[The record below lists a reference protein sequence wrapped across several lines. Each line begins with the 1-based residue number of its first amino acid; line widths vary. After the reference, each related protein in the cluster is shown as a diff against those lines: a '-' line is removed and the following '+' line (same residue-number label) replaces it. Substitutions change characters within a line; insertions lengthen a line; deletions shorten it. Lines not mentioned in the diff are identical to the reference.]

1 MQITKI
7 EKQEKRDRYNLHAD
21 GKFLIALDAGVLTEA
36 GLSEGDIL
44 TKKALTDLEQRDR
57 FAKALNR
64 AYRLLARRSHSTG
77 ELARK
82 LKERGFS
89 PALVGEVCAHLQR
102 LGYLDDRSFARQW
115 VAFRGI
121 SRGPRLL
128 AAELRQRRVADEII
142 REALGAH
149 GSDQTETAA
158 ALARRRLE
166 RFRGIPPD
174 EARRKVGAF
183 LTRRGYDYVTV
194 RTVLDELSVSE

>member
-21 GKFLIALDAGVLTEA
+21 GKFLIALDAGVLAEA

-44 TKKALTDLEQRDR
+44 TKGELAALERRDR
-57 FAKALNR
+57 FAKALAR
-64 AYRLLARRSHSTG
+64 AYGLLARRSHSMG

-82 LKERGFS
+82 LKERGFAQ
-89 PALVGEVCAHLQR
+89 PLIEEVCEHLR
-102 LGYLDDRSFARQW
+102 KLGYLDDRSFARQW
-115 VAFRGI
+115 VAFRGV

-128 AAELRQRRVADEII
+128 TAELRQRRIADEII
-142 REALGAH
+142 AEALGEH
-149 GSDQTETAA
+149 GPDQAETAA

-166 RFRGIPPD
+166 RFRDVPSD

-183 LTRRGYDYVTV
+183 LTRRGYDYATV
-194 RTVLDELSVSE
+194 RTVLDELAASE